1 MELQNLMQ
9 NLNLNNLNL
18 VLNNDNNNNIF
29 NDLRSDVCSLIKCY
43 CINPLFTE
51 QMINELC
58 IQYHTKYSYLTIE
71 SAIEDIDL
79 YSDSFNINHELNFYN
94 YIISYYFTL
103 CKNLQVINNINI
115 ISKLIDIF
123 HMFLNKIQQS
133 YLRTV

>member
-1 MELQNLMQ
+1 
-9 NLNLNNLNL
+9 
-18 VLNNDNNNNIF
+18 
-29 NDLRSDVCSLIKCY
+29 
-43 CINPLFTE
+43 
-51 QMINELC
+51 MINELC

-79 YSDSFNINHELNFYN
+79 HSDSFNVNHELNFYN
-94 YIISYYFTL
+94 FIISYYFTL